1 MRAIAQ
7 QISDLSAQL
16 ASQSAQLIALL
27 KLSMVTP
34 AMFMGVS
41 VVICFGLGW
50 IAGRLR

>member
-1 MRAIAQ
+1 MEAIAQ

-16 ASQSAQLIALL
+16 ASQSANLIAFL

-34 AMFMGVS
+34 DMFMGVA

>member
-1 MRAIAQ
+1 METIAQ
-7 QISDLSAQL
+7 QISELSAQL

-27 KLSMVTP
+27 NMNVVTP
-34 AMFMGVS
+34 SMLMGVA

>member
-1 MRAIAQ
+1 MEAIAQ

-16 ASQSAQLIALL
+16 AAQ
-27 KLSMVTP
+27 MVTP
-34 AMFMGVS
+34 AMFMGVA